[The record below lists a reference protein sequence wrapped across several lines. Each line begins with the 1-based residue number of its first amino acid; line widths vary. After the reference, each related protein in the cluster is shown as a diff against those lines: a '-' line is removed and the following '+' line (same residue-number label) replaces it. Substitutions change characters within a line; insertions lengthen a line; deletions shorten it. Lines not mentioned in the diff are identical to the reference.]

1 MNNVLLGDGMDY
13 KVIINPELGGSE
25 VGINYGGEKAKDFNL
40 RFSKLLS
47 NKLKDIGV
55 SNLLLRNNDV
65 NMTSEERI
73 NLIKEIGSTPLV
85 ISNGVSNDGNLEIIY
100 PLRSNDVLASR
111 LANSLEENGF
121 IVNKY
126 YQRRSNSV
134 PVKDYEAIFRD
145 NVNPS
150 IIIRYGNL
158 NGRINEIIDVIANT
172 IKSYLGLANDYYIVK
187 KGDNLYSI
195 ARKYNTTVDVIKKL
209 NNLTN
214 NNLSIGQRLTI
225 KAIPTTDDSNTYYIV
240 KKGDNLY
247 SIARKYNTTVDE
259 IKRLN
264 NLTNNNLSIG
274 QKLIIK
280 TISMTTDYY
289 IVKKG
294 DTLYD
299 IARKYNT
306 TIDNIKRLNNLT
318 NNNLSIGQRLVIK
331 AI

>member
-111 LANSLEENGF
+111 LANNLEENGF

-158 NGRINEIIDVIANT
+158 NGQINEIIDVIANT

-195 ARKYNTTVDVIKKL
+195 ARKYNTTVDAIKKL

-294 DTLYD
+294 DRVFMGNKLLC
-299 IARKYNT
+299 I
-306 TIDNIKRLNNLT
+306 I
-318 NNNLSIGQRLVIK
+318 
-331 AI
+331 

>member
-111 LANSLEENGF
+111 LANNLEENGF

-158 NGRINEIIDVIANT
+158 NGQINEIIDVIANT

>member
-111 LANSLEENGF
+111 LANNLEENGF

-158 NGRINEIIDVIANT
+158 NGQINEIIDVIANT

-195 ARKYNTTVDVIKKL
+195 ARKYNTTVDAIKKL

-306 TIDNIKRLNNLT
+306 TIDNIKKINNLT

>member
-1 MNNVLLGDGMDY
+1 M
-13 KVIINPELGGSE
+13 
-25 VGINYGGEKAKDFNL
+25 F
-40 RFSKLLS
+40 
-47 NKLKDIGV
+47 LKNQKKKG
-55 SNLLLRNNDV
+55 
-65 NMTSEERI
+65 T
-73 NLIKEIGSTPLV
+73 
-85 ISNGVSNDGNLEIIY
+85 
-100 PLRSNDVLASR
+100 
-111 LANSLEENGF
+111 
-121 IVNKY
+121 
-126 YQRRSNSV
+126 
-134 PVKDYEAIFRD
+134 IFRD